1 MSDEAQALIA
11 QSVID
16 QASKL
21 GLTVGCAES
30 LTGGLVSS
38 RLVEIPGASAVFRG
52 GIVAYDSMLKNDV
65 LGVDAST
72 LASTGAVTAEV
83 ASAMAEGALS
93 RLGVDVAVATTGVAG
108 PDPDPVSGEA
118 PGQWLL
124 RSPVG
129 RSAPWCGS
137 CLSRGTAQ
145 RFVSVQPGRLFRLLW
160 TGFQPGN
167 NLSGSMVTLSK
178 TTAFSGGYPGNVSIS
193 CPQVEIEGGAPWC

>member
-16 QASKL
+16 QASRL

-93 RLGVDVAVATTGVAG
+93 RLGVDVAVATTGLAG
-108 PDPDPVSGEA
+108 PDPDPVSGET
-118 PGQWLL
+118 PGT
-124 RSPVG
+124 VFI
-129 RSAPWCGS
+129 AV
-137 CLSRGTAQ
+137 A
-145 RFVSVQPGRLFRLLW
+145 
-160 TGFQPGN
+160 
-167 NLSGSMVTLSK
+167 
-178 TTAFSGGYPGNVSIS
+178 
-193 CPQVEIEGGAPWC
+193 GGALGTLVRELSLEGDRSEIRERATRAALQALVDGLSTRE